1 MEVSVHPLPFT
12 FNLSWIV
19 GSRKNSLWISTGVLR
34 LRIRLKMQ
42 SACII
47 LIQLCVCF
55 CVCMCIEGMHYK
67 LCFLHCSVY
76 EIKVFWWGIYL
87 VYLMCVFNVFC
98 WIRYYPSVVEK
109 KASFTPFVDFA
120 ASVFKICYKQ
130 GEVEP
135 NVLTVLKLNRQCFC
149 CFQCHTKPV
158 LPLQDGDT
166 DLCEIAPRSLVYII
180 HT

>member
-1 MEVSVHPLPFT
+1 M
-12 FNLSWIV
+12 
-19 GSRKNSLWISTGVLR
+19 
-34 LRIRLKMQ
+34 
-42 SACII
+42 
-47 LIQLCVCF
+47 
-55 CVCMCIEGMHYK
+55 
-67 LCFLHCSVY
+67 
-76 EIKVFWWGIYL
+76 
-87 VYLMCVFNVFC
+87 
-98 WIRYYPSVVEK
+98 VEK

-166 DLCEIAPRSLVYII
+166 DLCEIAPQSLVYII